1 MTSPPSSPGQQWQW
15 ISEPPLSA
23 GKRTGAGGGEGE
35 GGGGRG
41 NRPVAGGLSDAGVVC
56 VALLVRVLVGLHG
69 YSGQGQGPMYGD
81 FEAQRHWMEVT
92 VHLPLGDWY
101 RQTRDNDLQYWGLDY
116 PPLTAAVSWVFGSI
130 AQAGVCP
137 ALVALHASRGHEST
151 TGKAFMRASV
161 LLLDVMVLVPA
172 LMAASRITQAQCSR
186 LAALL
191 VPALLL
197 VDHGHF
203 QYNGTCIGLAL
214 AAALAL
220 QRRLDVLACVL
231 FCLSLNF
238 KQMALYYAPVFFFAM
253 LRDALAE
260 STAWRTA
267 LHLAKLGVSV
277 AATFAALWAPFCIWR
292 APGDSCPAALL
303 QVLRRQF
310 PFERGIFEDKVAN
323 LWYALS
329 VVVDY
334 RELVQ
339 QATLVR
345 CSLLLTL
352 ACLAPTAVA
361 LLGARGRAS
370 TPSLLL
376 ALLNSSLA
384 FFLASFQV
392 HEKSL
397 LLALVPAVLLLRQDA
412 LVLGWFQVL
421 GCFTMFPLLRRDG
434 LVLCYFACV
443 GLFVGAAGLCGDLA
457 VVAAKG
463 DVVRSDE
470 ARRPFGWTWA
480 PTVGRLK
487 AAAVCLS
494 SAGMVALHAAEAL
507 VPPPARF
514 PHLYPALFS
523 LYGAANLAALFLY
536 TLRLQSLQAGADR
549 NAWEGKEA

>member
-1 MTSPPSSPGQQWQW
+1 MSFTSPPSPSQQWQW
-15 ISEPPLSA
+15 ITEPSLSPGAKRSADSERL
-23 GKRTGAGGGEGE
+23 
-35 GGGGRG
+35 
-41 NRPVAGGLSDAGVVC
+41 GLSDCAVVF

-69 YSGQGQGPMYGD
+69 YSGQGQGPMFGD

-92 VHLPLGDWY
+92 VNLPLGDWY
-101 RQTRDNDLQYWGLDY
+101 RQTLNNDLQYWGLDY
-116 PPLTAAVSWVFGSI
+116 PPLTALVSWVFGSI
-130 AQAGVCP
+130 AQVGVCP
-137 ALVALHASRGHEST
+137 ALVSLHASRGHESVA
-151 TGKAFMRASV
+151 GKAFMRVSV
-161 LLLDVMVLVPA
+161 LVLDALVLMPA
-172 LMAASRITQAQCSR
+172 LMAASRATQTQCSR
-186 LAALL
+186 LVALL

-203 QYNGTCIGLAL
+203 QYNGMCIGLAV

-220 QRRLDVLACVL
+220 QRRLDMLACVL

-253 LRDALAE
+253 LRNALAE
-260 STAWRTA
+260 PTAWRTV
-267 LHLAKLGVSV
+267 LHLTKLGVSV
-277 AATFAALWAPFCIWR
+277 VGTFAALWAPFCIWR

-329 VVVDY
+329 VAVDY
-334 RELVQ
+334 RQLVQ

-352 ACLAPTAVA
+352 AFLAPTAVT
-361 LLGARGRAS
+361 LLSSRGRAS
-370 TPSLLL
+370 VRSLLL

-397 LLALVPAVLLLRQDA
+397 LLALVPAMLLLRQDA

-421 GCFTMFPLLRRDG
+421 GCFTMFPLLKRDG
-434 LVLCYFACV
+434 LVLCYFACA
-443 GLFVGAAGLCGDLA
+443 GLFIGAAGLSGDLA
-457 VVAAKG
+457 DEAKG
-463 DVVRSDE
+463 AVVRSDE
-470 ARRPFGWTWA
+470 ARRPFDRDWA
-480 PTVGRLK
+480 PTVGQLK
-487 AAAVCLS
+487 TAAVCLS
-494 SAGMVALHAAEAL
+494 CLGMFVLHAAEAL
-507 VPPPARF
+507 VPPPARL

-523 LYGAANLAALFLY
+523 LYGAANLTALFLY
-536 TLRLQSLQAGADR
+536 TLRMQSLQARADR
-549 NAWEGKEA
+549 RGWAGKDA